1 MKDEIRRK
9 LLSLQD
15 AEYKEFNQKLIPTV
29 PESRVIGIRMP
40 VLREYAKELD
50 FKDCGDFLRD
60 LPHVYFEENTLHVL
74 ILERVKDFDLL
85 IRELDIFLPYVDN
98 WSTCDTFSPSIFK
111 RESEKLIKK
120 IPDWLKSEYTY
131 EVRFGINM
139 LMKHY
144 LDDRFD
150 KKYLTL
156 VLNIHSEEYY
166 INMMRAWYFATALA
180 KQYGDTVLIIEQYK
194 LDLWTHNK
202 TIQKACES
210 RRLTDGQKQYLRQ
223 FKLSK

>member
-1 MKDEIRRK
+1 
-9 LLSLQD
+9 
-15 AEYKEFNQKLIPTV
+15 
-29 PESRVIGIRMP
+29 
-40 VLREYAKELD
+40 
-50 FKDCGDFLRD
+50 
-60 LPHVYFEENTLHVL
+60 
-74 ILERVKDFDLL
+74 
-85 IRELDIFLPYVDN
+85 
-98 WSTCDTFSPSIFK
+98 
-111 RESEKLIKK
+111 
-120 IPDWLKSEYTY
+120 
-131 EVRFGINM
+131 
-139 LMKHY
+139 MKHY

-180 KQYGDTVLIIEQYK
+180 KQYGNTVLIIEQNK